1 MKKIRFL
8 LICLTALCTNTVL
21 AQSEWSLGPRI
32 GANFSCR
39 QSTEDSKYCTHTVGG
54 VFGEFKYKKFATE
67 LDVLFTKQGSKYPSE
82 NDNENKFKCI
92 LIPLKFKFYPFRNYG
107 LHVFAGPQ
115 LDIYTGESSSLYV
128 DGGTQPKH
136 KKTIMSATFGLG
148 YRFKF
153 GLELT
158 FNYNH
163 GLQKIVNDPKVY
175 IDEITDYYVE
185 RDHVFQ
191 ITAAY
196 DLCKLFK
203 TGKK

>member
-8 LICLTALCTNTVL
+8 IICLTALCTNAVL
-21 AQSEWSLGPRI
+21 AQSEWSFGPRI

-39 QSTEDSKYCTHTVGG
+39 QPKEDSKYCAHTVGG
-54 VFGEFKYKKFATE
+54 IFGEFKYKKFATE
-67 LDVLFTKQGSKYPSE
+67 LDVLFTKQGSKYP
-82 NDNENKFKCI
+82 DVDIENKFKCI

-107 LHVFAGPQ
+107 LHVFTGPQ
-115 LDIYTGESSSLYV
+115 LDIYTGESSSLYL
-128 DGGTQPKH
+128 DGGPQPEH
-136 KKTIMSATFGLG
+136 KKTILSATFGLG

-163 GLQKIVNDPKVY
+163 GLQKIVND
-175 IDEITDYYVE
+175 EITDYYVE

-203 TGKK
+203 FRK